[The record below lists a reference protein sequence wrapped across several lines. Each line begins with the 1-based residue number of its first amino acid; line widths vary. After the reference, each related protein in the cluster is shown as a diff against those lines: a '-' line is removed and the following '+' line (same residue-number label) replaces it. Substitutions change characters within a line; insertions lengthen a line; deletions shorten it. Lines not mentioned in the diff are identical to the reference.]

1 MENADLGITIRL
13 VGVLKITTGI
23 EEVVLDLEGND
34 TIHTILSR
42 LIKMHP
48 VLSQELYNKSGEVH
62 KYLNIFVDNKPV
74 LQENLNDILIHH
86 STTLTLVMAVG
97 GG

>member
-1 MENADLGITIRL
+1 MEKTDSRVTVHL

-23 EEVVLDLEGND
+23 EEVVLHLEGDD
-34 TIHTILSR
+34 TIGTILSR
-42 LIKMHP
+42 LVNRHP
-48 VLSQELYNKSGEVH
+48 VLSKELYNKSGEVH
-62 KYLNIFVDNKPV
+62 RYLNVFVDNKPV
-74 LQENLNDILIHH
+74 LQENLNDIPILH